1 MFNGSSS
8 TRQWRGFFKIAGLLW
23 HTGNQSPPPVAGF
36 FICWSSSF
44 SLSERTAN
52 PPEQAEA

>member
-1 MFNGSSS
+1 
-8 TRQWRGFFKIAGLLW
+8 LLW